1 MFATYHTI
9 KPKAIGSEPQI
20 VKVKLIKVRFTVQS
34 PTLIF
39 ISAPEK
45 GVQENIISNLSRN
58 KQKGLVGRGCGN
70 RRVRDRIGEP
80 RDFLKPRHRSSFIYS
95 HSLS

>member
-20 VKVKLIKVRFTVQS
+20 VKVKLIKIRFTVQS

-70 RRVRDRIGEP
+70 RVYETELVSPEI
-80 RDFLKPRHRSSFIYS
+80 F
-95 HSLS
+95 